1 MHDHEHGHHHEEHC
15 CGHDHGGMKRDILLI
30 AISAVLLAAVWIIT
44 EKVSSMKSWLVL
56 LLFLVPYLIAGFDT
70 LKEAAEKLL
79 RGRLLEEDFLMAIA
93 SIGAICVGEY
103 PEAVAVMLF
112 YRIGECFEHYA
123 VGRSRSS
130 IAELMDIRP
139 DYACIEQDGELKHV
153 DPAKVRLGTVITVS
167 PGERI
172 PLDGVVMD
180 GSSTVD
186 TSALTGESMPREVSI
201 GQDVISGCVNLTGVL
216 RVRVT
221 SSFKESTVSKVLEL
235 VEHSSS
241 RKSRQEALITRFARV
256 YTPVVVGLA
265 VVLAIVPSIITGEWM
280 EWIRRAL
287 TFLVVSCPC
296 ALVVSVPLTFFGGL
310 GGASKHGILIKGSN
324 YLEALAQ
331 ASTVVMDKTGTVTE
345 GSFSVT
351 GVEPIGISSAD
362 LITLAAA
369 AESYS
374 NHPIAYSLRRAC
386 PQMPDSN
393 LISNVR
399 EIPGRG
405 VEANVCGRRV
415 LVGNAAL
422 MTSNGISPLQTDRH
436 NSVVHVAADGI
447 YGGYIVIDDRVKDG
461 AKEAVEEL
469 YELGIEKTVMLTG
482 DTDVTGRAVGYALGV
497 NDIMT
502 ELLPG
507 DKVTAVEELLRGK
520 HTGTLVFVGDGVNDA
535 PVLARSDVGVAM
547 GVLGSDAAIE
557 AADVVLM
564 DDDIRKLPL
573 ALKICKRTVR
583 IAKQNIWFS
592 LAVKFVIML
601 LGALGI
607 VGMGIAVFGDVGVLI
622 LAILNASR
630 ALISK

>member
-1 MHDHEHGHHHEEHC
+1 MHGHEHHHEKEHC
-15 CGHDHGGMKRDILLI
+15 CGCDHAHDHGGIRRDILII

-44 EKVSSMKSWLVL
+44 EKVSGMKSWLIL
-56 LLFLVPYLIAGFDT
+56 LLFLVPYLIAGFET

-112 YRIGECFEHYA
+112 YRIGECFERYA

-139 DYACIEQDGELKHV
+139 DYACIEQGGELKHV

-186 TSALTGESMPREVSI
+186 TSALTGESMPREVGV
-201 GQDVISGCVNLTGVL
+201 GQSVISGCVNLTGVL
-216 RVRVT
+216 KVRVT

-235 VEHSSS
+235 VEHSAS
-241 RKSRQEALITRFARV
+241 RKSRQEALITRFARI

-265 VVLAIVPSIITGEWM
+265 VVLAVVPSIITGEWM

-310 GGASKHGILIKGSN
+310 GGASRHGILIKGSN

-362 LITLAAA
+362 LITLVAA

-374 NHPIAYSLRRAC
+374 NHPIA
-386 PQMPDSN
+386 
-393 LISNVR
+393 
-399 EIPGRG
+399 
-405 VEANVCGRRV
+405 
-415 LVGNAAL
+415 
-422 MTSNGISPLQTDRH
+422 
-436 NSVVHVAADGI
+436 
-447 YGGYIVIDDRVKDG
+447 
-461 AKEAVEEL
+461 
-469 YELGIEKTVMLTG
+469 
-482 DTDVTGRAVGYALGV
+482 
-497 NDIMT
+497 
-502 ELLPG
+502 
-507 DKVTAVEELLRGK
+507 
-520 HTGTLVFVGDGVNDA
+520 
-535 PVLARSDVGVAM
+535 
-547 GVLGSDAAIE
+547 
-557 AADVVLM
+557 
-564 DDDIRKLPL
+564 
-573 ALKICKRTVR
+573 
-583 IAKQNIWFS
+583 
-592 LAVKFVIML
+592 
-601 LGALGI
+601 
-607 VGMGIAVFGDVGVLI
+607 
-622 LAILNASR
+622 
-630 ALISK
+630 